1 MPSRFCCHGPHR
13 DSSQVH
19 GHAGRHSLRKQTFA
33 GELKMKRT
41 IAVIS
46 MFIALLATDLAAQEN
61 QRAASPPFDITVQR
75 LSPRVAVF
83 YGDPWDNAIVA
94 VATQKGIVVVDAPFS
109 KTISKGFRDAI
120 QAEFKRSDFAYLIN
134 THEHVCH
141 VGGNEA
147 YADLPIVGHESLRR
161 EMLASMNDSQRVANV
176 QGIGER
182 EVTQVRE
189 RLRRTDPKQLESH
202 AFASYEKGWQIIQ
215 EDYRGNPAVVP
226 PTITFDRDMTLHLG
240 DVTVRLMYYGFAHG
254 IADIVIAIPE
264 ENLILTGGVLY
275 PDKVPVT
282 GKVTEKAT
290 PAIVDNWLVVMH
302 GLVDSANDS
311 TRFLRSHGR
320 TVMKKEQH
328 QRFVSYLEQLWN
340 KLRRAKASGETL
352 EQVKAETPLKDFPE
366 VAKLPNE
373 SLRGTEWEILD
384 IHQQNIEHLWKVLV
398 G

>member
-1 MPSRFCCHGPHR
+1 
-13 DSSQVH
+13 
-19 GHAGRHSLRKQTFA
+19 
-33 GELKMKRT
+33 MKRT

-46 MFIALLATDLAAQEN
+46 IFITLLATDLAAQEN
-61 QRAASPPFDITVQR
+61 QKADTPPFDITVQR

-109 KTISKGFRDAI
+109 KTISQGFRDAI
-120 QAEFKRSDFAYLIN
+120 HAEFKRSDFAYLIN

-147 YADLPIVGHESLRR
+147 FPDLPIVGHESLRR

-176 QGIGER
+176 RGIGER
-182 EVTQVRE
+182 EVARVRE
-189 RLRRTDPKQLESH
+189 RLRKTDPKQLESH
-202 AFASYEKGWQIIQ
+202 AFANYEKGWQIIQ

-226 PTITFDRDMTLHLG
+226 PTITFDREMTLHLG
-240 DVTVRLMYYGFAHG
+240 NVTMRLIYYGYAHG

-264 ENLILTGGVLY
+264 ENLILTGGILS
-275 PDKVPVT
+275 PDQVPVT

-290 PAIVDNWLVVMH
+290 PAIVDNWFLVMH

-311 TRFLRSHGR
+311 TRFLGSHGR
-320 TVMKKEQH
+320 TVMKKEQY
-328 QRFVSYLEQLWN
+328 QRFVSYLEKLWN

-352 EQVKAETPLKDFPE
+352 EQVKAETPLQDFPE
-366 VAKLPNE
+366 VAKLSNE
-373 SLRGTEWEILD
+373 SLRGSEWEILD
-384 IHQQNIEHLWKVLV
+384 IHQQNIEHLWKVL
-398 G
+398 GG